1 MGAKYI
7 KIEIENDNKQIVNVP
22 AAKIYGSLSF
32 SKSAKTS
39 V

>member
-1 MGAKYI
+1 MGAKDI
-7 KIEIENDNKQIVNVP
+7 KIEIVNVP

-32 SKSAKTS
+32 SKSTKTS

>member
-1 MGAKYI
+1 MGAKDI
-7 KIEIENDNKQIVNVP
+7 KTEIENDDNKQIVNVC
-22 AAKIYGSLSF
+22 KIYGSLSF